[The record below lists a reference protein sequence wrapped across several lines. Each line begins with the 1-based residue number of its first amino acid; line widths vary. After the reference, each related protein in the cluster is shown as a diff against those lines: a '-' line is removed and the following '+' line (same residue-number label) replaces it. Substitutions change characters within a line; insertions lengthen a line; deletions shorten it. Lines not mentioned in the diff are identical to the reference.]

1 MLIIITCGI
10 CLRGGCIYNLDSLMG
25 VIPIVC
31 LLMLNSRLP
40 PPPFGG
46 KVWLFNVVSVGQK
59 LGD

>member
-1 MLIIITCGI
+1 
-10 CLRGGCIYNLDSLMG
+10 MG

-40 PPPFGG
+40 PPPFFFLG
-46 KVWLFNVVSVGQK
+46 KVWLINVVSVDQK